1 MNIKKFTP
9 LVFLSS
15 LGAGG
20 IAVMP
25 FVLMQYTI
33 EHGEGLI
40 TRTQLWSNNF
50 SAGVGFYYYLLE
62 AIMIIFSIL
71 HFVLSV
77 WFVIKL
83 FKWLKID
90 EAKQLFNDPLRNA
103 TVVTPFIS
111 LLMTM
116 NLFIGPIRYFLPLL
130 SNNFQSMFLP
140 AMLFWSA
147 IFITV
152 LWTEIKLLKITFE
165 KSFDIDKI
173 HFGWLLHPFLLGM
186 LSTVG
191 TGIAAMAKDAS
202 IANTA
207 AFMSMISFSMG
218 VFLLSTKLI
227 MLFKSHFRSPSLPE
241 KNFLPSFLI
250 VIPNITLFAISAFRL
265 GHFLEKHHG
274 FHLNSYFYFVI
285 GLSFAFEIWYMLFG
299 LSLLSDYFKKNHF
312 KEFYITQWGLICPL
326 VAFVVLG
333 AFAYDVVLASPILYG
348 LFIAVMNITIAF
360 YFELLYKHIKCSKIS
375 DELNCK

>member
-40 TRTQLWSNNF
+40 TRAQLWSNNF
-50 SAGVGFYYYLLE
+50 SIGIGLYYYILE
-62 AIMIIFSIL
+62 AIMIIFSVI
-71 HFVLSV
+71 HFVLSI
-77 WFVIKL
+77 WFAVRL
-83 FKWLKID
+83 CPWLKSN
-90 EAKQLFNDPLRNA
+90 ESKELLNNPLKNTA
-103 TVVTPFIS
+103 ILAPFIS

-116 NLFIGPIRYFLPLL
+116 NLFIGPIRYFLPSL
-130 SNNFQSMFLP
+130 SSNFQSMFLP
-140 AMLFWSA
+140 AMLFWSI
-147 IFITV
+147 IFIAV
-152 LWTEIKLLKITFE
+152 LWIEIKLLKISFE
-165 KSFDIDKI
+165 KSFDVDKI

-218 VFLLSTKLI
+218 VFLLSVKLI
-227 MLFKSHFRSPSLPE
+227 MLFKNHFTAQELPE

-265 GHFLEKHHG
+265 GHFLEKQHG
-274 FHLNSYFYFVI
+274 FHLDSYFYLVI

-299 LSLLSDYFKKNHF
+299 LSLLFDYFKQNHF
-312 KEFYITQWGLICPL
+312 KEFYVTQWGLICPL

-333 AFAYDVVLASPILYG
+333 AFAYNIVLASPVLYG
-348 LFIAVMNITIAF
+348 LFVATMVATIIL